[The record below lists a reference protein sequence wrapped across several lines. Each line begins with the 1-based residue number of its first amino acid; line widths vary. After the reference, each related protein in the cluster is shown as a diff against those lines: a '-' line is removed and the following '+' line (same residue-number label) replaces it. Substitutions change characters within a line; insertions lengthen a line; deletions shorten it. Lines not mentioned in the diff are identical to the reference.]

1 MVSEKGF
8 LMDVGLDSLPFPIK
22 VISRDNPD
30 GQSTIANISVQARI
44 LQEFEARWIDKLIQ
58 TLHSHRDRIG
68 TETVGKNIQA
78 YLKQLR
84 ATMVIVEFAYPFFM
98 EKLTPISKEKCL
110 VKYQCA
116 YSAQITATSDKPR
129 ISFKIRVPIITTYPG
144 SLPGVTGGLLGQ
156 LSEID
161 LEIRL
166 TQEFYPEDLIEIVDR
181 HALVP
186 VYSFLT
192 DEDHSW
198 MIKKIHTES
207 KSSVIATDEIKD
219 ELAHIKEIEWYRIKC
234 NNYAMLHHHS
244 TMVGTEKS
252 MWIPFS
258 GYDSSDV

>member
-8 LMDVGLDSLPFPIK
+8 LMDVGLDGLPFPME
-22 VISRDNPD
+22 VISRDHPE
-30 GQSTIANISVQARI
+30 GQSTIATISVQARI
-44 LQEFEARWIDKLIQ
+44 LQEFEARWIDKLIRV
-58 TLHSHRDRIG
+58 LHSHRERLG
-68 TETVGKNIQA
+68 TETVGKNIRE

-84 ATMVIVEFAYPFFM
+84 ATMVIAEFSYPFFM
-98 EKLTPISKEKCL
+98 EKSTPISKEKCL
-110 VKYQCA
+110 VQYQCA
-116 YSAQITATSDKPR
+116 YSAQVTATSDTPR
-129 ISFKIRVPIITTYPG
+129 ISFRITIPIITTYPG

-166 TQEFYPEDLIEIVDR
+166 TEEFYPEDLIEMVER

-186 VYSFLT
+186 VYSFLS
-192 DEDHSW
+192 DEDHAW
-198 MIKKIHTES
+198 MINKIHSES
-207 KSSVIATDEIKD
+207 KSSVMVTDAVKD
-219 ELAHIKEIEWYRIKC
+219 ELAHIKQIEWYRIRC
-234 NNYAMLHHHS
+234 NNHAMLHHHS